1 MKQDVQ
7 KNVNRGQKKA
17 GRGIRWYWG
26 LSVIGLTLLGIA
38 SWSAVYLQM
47 NALEQELASHQVQ
60 AGAEG
65 LAGRLSEINLFRQ
78 DLLQAISSDSELSQL
93 FIKQHERALQDR
105 EEQLKGMLPGAIRV
119 RLLPVGIHEPDTR
132 AVPPL
137 GYASVEQ
144 LRLAEKQSG
153 VLPAE
158 VHQFGTPQ
166 QHISMVAAVRER
178 GTGPVVGLI
187 QALFTMDGLGTALNS
202 LGDYAGRI
210 EVRQVAPNARPFSL
224 VHKGPEGGNMDSP
237 AGATAVE
244 GSIWEVAYWAAS
256 SRRNGQWN
264 GLVLLSGVVL
274 VVLVSALFFFL
285 MEAIRK
291 ALQRDQRSILS
302 LVEALIVG
310 RPPKQFT
317 AQLADMQATLDV
329 LHYQIKEQR
338 LSWKDMLQRKKPQ
351 PAMQQASG
359 MLVEEVGQRVVTVS
373 HEKVELS
380 ASIFRAYD
388 IRGVVGEGLTR
399 EVANLLGQSFGSEIF
414 EKGLQTVVVGRDGR
428 DSSESLQSALIA
440 GLQASGREVID
451 VGLVPTP
458 VLYFAA
464 HELKMDGGA
473 MVTGSHNPKEY
484 NGLKMVV
491 NGESIS
497 PQAIQDLRRRIDAGQ
512 LLQGNGSFDSRE
524 IIPDY
529 IERIVSDIRLAKPM
543 KLVIDCGNGAAS
555 VVAPELYR
563 QLGCEV
569 IELYCEVDGSFPN
582 HHPDPGQPENM
593 SKLQQVVVENQ
604 ADLGLAFDGDGD
616 RLGVVDSSG
625 KLIWPDRLLMYLAI
639 DVLTRE
645 PGGDIIYDV
654 KCTRHLANV
663 VLSNGG
669 RPLMW
674 KSGHSLLKAKMKET
688 HALLAGEFSGH
699 IMFSERW
706 YGFDDGLYAGA
717 RLLEILALDYRSSAE
732 VFAELPDSLATPEY
746 VLPMQEGQSRKVIEA
761 LNRLP
766 DPLGARVLKI
776 DGVRA
781 EFEEGW
787 GLVRASNTTPSL
799 LFRFEADSQEGL
811 EKVKGFFRQYL
822 AKADANLKM
831 PF

>member
-7 KNVNRGQKKA
+7 NRLDGGQKKTA
-17 GRGIRWYWG
+17 RGIRWYWG
-26 LSVIGLTLLGIA
+26 LSVIGLALLGIA
-38 SWSAVYLQM
+38 NWSVVYLQM
-47 NALEQELASHQVQ
+47 HALEQELASRQAQ

-65 LAGRLSEINLFRQ
+65 LAGRLSESNLFRQ
-78 DLLQAISSDSELSQL
+78 DVLQAISSDAELSQL
-93 FIKQHERALQDR
+93 FLKQHKEALKAR
-105 EEQLKGMLPGAIRV
+105 EGQLKAILPGAMRV
-119 RLLPVGIHEPDTR
+119 RLLPVGIDQPDAS

-137 GYASVEQ
+137 GYASLEQ
-144 LRLAEKQSG
+144 LRLAEKQAG

-158 VHQFGTPQ
+158 VHQFSTPQ

-187 QALFTMDGLGTALNS
+187 QALFSMDGLGTALDS

-210 EVRQVAPNARPFSL
+210 EVRQVASNAQPFSL
-224 VHKGPEGGNMDSP
+224 LHKGPEGVDRERP
-237 AGATAVE
+237 AGALAVE
-244 GSIWEVAYWAAS
+244 GSIWEVVYWAIS
-256 SRRNGQWN
+256 GRRDGLQNE
-264 GLVLLSGVVL
+264 LVLLSGVLLVL
-274 VVLVSALFFFL
+274 LVSALLFFL
-285 MEAIRK
+285 MEAIRQ
-291 ALQRDQRSILS
+291 ALERDQRSILS

-310 RPPKQFT
+310 RPPKQYQ
-317 AQLADMQATLDV
+317 AHLADMQATLDV
-329 LHYQIKEQR
+329 LQHQIKEQR
-338 LSWKDMLQRKKPQ
+338 LSQTEPPRQKRPLSASQL
-351 PAMQQASG
+351 ASG

-373 HEKVELS
+373 HENVELS

-414 EKGLQTVVVGRDGR
+414 DRGLQTVVVGRDGR
-428 DSSESLQSALIA
+428 DSSEGLQSALIV
-440 GLQASGREVID
+440 GLQASGREVVD

-464 HELKMDGGA
+464 HELKMDSGA

-512 LLQGNGSFDSRE
+512 LLQGSGSFDSRE

-569 IELYCEVDGSFPN
+569 IELYCEVDGRFPN

-593 SKLQQVVVENQ
+593 TKLQQAVVENR

-645 PGGDIIYDV
+645 PGGDIVYDV

-706 YGFDDGLYAGA
+706 YGFDDGLYVGA

-732 VFAELPDSLATPEY
+732 AFAELPDSLATPEY
-746 VLPMQEGQSRKVIEA
+746 VLPMQEGQSRKVMEA
-761 LNRLP
+761 MNQLP
-766 DPLGARVLKI
+766 DPPGARVLKI
-776 DGVRA
+776 DGIRA

-799 LFRFEADSQEGL
+799 LFRFESDSQEGL

-822 AKADANLKM
+822 AKVDTNLKM